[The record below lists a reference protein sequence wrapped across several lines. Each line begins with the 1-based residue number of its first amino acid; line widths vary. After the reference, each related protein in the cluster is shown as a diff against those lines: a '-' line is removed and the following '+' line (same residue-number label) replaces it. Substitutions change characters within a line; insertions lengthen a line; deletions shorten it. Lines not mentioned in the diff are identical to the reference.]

1 MVAEV
6 VRDVIIQAAATS
18 FVYMQTLATSQVVQ
32 SALNVGIFRGVSHP
46 GILDG
51 FNAEELMPSLLLM
64 T

>member
-1 MVAEV
+1 MAELV
-6 VRDVIIQAAATS
+6 KDVIIQAAATS
-18 FVYMQTLATSQVVQ
+18 FVYMQMLATSQVVQ
-32 SALNVGIFRGVSHP
+32 SARNAGIFKGVSHP